1 MRLKTTLCL
10 VLAFSLAACGG
21 EDKTTT
27 PATPADG
34 GTATKGFLQP
44 DPGKAINVVEAREKA
59 DGDEVIVEGRVQDI
73 NKGYAMFTM
82 YDRDLLFCG
91 QPGTA
96 EEGKMGADGCATP
109 WDYCCSDPDDVAAG
123 NIPVELR
130 DDTGAPIKAEDI
142 GLRLLDLVR
151 VKGKL
156 EKTESGNFILVA
168 TNGWHRAERPEIS
181 DHVHWPE

>member
-1 MRLKTTLCL
+1 MLCL
-10 VLAFSLAACGG
+10 LLALSLAACGG
-21 EDKTTT
+21 EDKSDNPGTSGK
-27 PATPADG
+27 PSDG
-34 GTATKGFLQP
+34 GTATTSFLQP
-44 DPGKAINVVEAREKA
+44 DPGKALTVVEAREMA
-59 DGDEVIVEGRVQDI
+59 DGDEVVVEGRVQNI

-82 YDRDLLFCG
+82 YDPDLLYCG

-96 EEGKMGADGCATP
+96 EAGREPMDGCLTP
-109 WDYCCSDPDDVAAG
+109 WDYCCSDPDEVAAG
-123 NIPVELR
+123 NIPVEMR
-130 DDTGAPIKAEDI
+130 DAKGAPVKADDI

-168 TNGWHRAERPEIS
+168 TSGWFRAERPEIG